1 MLKNGLFI
9 MTIGFIAVILGLTSL
24 DEHRII
30 ILGIGILLIVLGFIL
45 YNTAEKKE
53 D

>member
-1 MLKNGLFI
+1 MLNNGLFM
-9 MTIGFIAVILGLTSL
+9 MTIGFIAIILGLTGL

-30 ILGIGILLIVLGFIL
+30 VLGIGILLIVLGFVL
-45 YNTAEKKE
+45 YNAAEKKP